1 MTNDERNAADVRF
14 GTTWNRKA
22 IMSKSLVI
30 VESPAKAKTISK
42 FLGKDYTVLAC
53 KGHIR
58 ALPSKPGSVEIGDD
72 VIPKYQIL
80 PGSSKYLKD
89 IKKAAK
95 GVETLYLATDLDR
108 EGEAIAWHLLEALN
122 LQPDAKPTK
131 RKIPEVKRITF
142 HEITKEAILEA
153 LATPSELSINLV
165 DAQQARV
172 VLDYLVGFNLSPF
185 LWKKIR
191 YGLSAGRVQSVA
203 LRLICEREK
212 DINAFDQKEYWSIVA
227 QLTPKEKQSPF
238 KAQLIEAGGEKL
250 EKLTITSEE
259 QARDVL
265 KSLENADYVVRDVK
279 KRQIKRTPPAP
290 FITSTL
296 QQEAS
301 RKLGF
306 STKRTMSVAQK
317 LYEGIDVGSG
327 TTGLITYM
335 RTDSTELAESALKDI
350 HSVIVRQYGKEFALD
365 KPRTFRKKSK
375 NAQEA
380 HEAVRP
386 TDAGQLPDDIK
397 HALSPDEYKL
407 YGLIWRRAV
416 ASQMAQ
422 AIIDSVSA
430 DISAGAGYTFRAT
443 GSTLRFPGFMQLY
456 IEGQDNK
463 EDDEKENE
471 SMLPVLEPAQKLD
484 LLEIEPNQHF
494 TQPPPRFTEA
504 SLVKML
510 EEYGIGRPSTY
521 ASIISVLQNREYVR
535 LDKKRFIPADVG
547 MVVSDLLVTHFSQ
560 YVDYGFTS
568 RLEDQLDAISRGEAE
583 WKPAVLQW
591 WKPFID
597 LINTK
602 DKEVKKS
609 DVTTEKTEEICPD
622 CGKELVIK
630 LGKYGRFF
638 ACSGF
643 PECRY
648 VRPLTN
654 ENGEEGAAAQT
665 TDEKCDTC
673 GAPLLLR
680 QGKYGPFYGCTK
692 YPDCKFIRPLV
703 KPVEIGVKCPECS
716 AGDVVEKKSR
726 RGKIFYSCTMYPKCS
741 FASWDKPID
750 EHCPKCESPF
760 LVENTTKRW
769 GRRIK
774 CPNKSCKYTRAL
786 EGGGEEEE

>member
-1 MTNDERNAADVRF
+1 M
-14 GTTWNRKA
+14 
-22 IMSKSLVI
+22 
-30 VESPAKAKTISK
+30 
-42 FLGKDYTVLAC
+42 
-53 KGHIR
+53 
-58 ALPSKPGSVEIGDD
+58 
-72 VIPKYQIL
+72 
-80 PGSSKYLKD
+80 
-89 IKKAAK
+89 
-95 GVETLYLATDLDR
+95 
-108 EGEAIAWHLLEALN
+108 N
-122 LQPDAKPTK
+122 LQPGQKPSK
-131 RKIPEVKRITF
+131 RKIPDIKRITF
-142 HEITKEAILEA
+142 HEITKEAITEA
-153 LATPSELSINLV
+153 LEHPSEISINLV

-212 DINAFDQKEYWSIVA
+212 EINAFNQQEYWSIIA
-227 QLTPKEKQSPF
+227 QLTPQQQQSPF

-250 EKLTITSEE
+250 EKLSITNE
-259 QARDVL
+259 QQAQDVL
-265 KSLENADYVVRDVK
+265 HSLENADYIVRDVK
-279 KRQIKRTPPAP
+279 KREIRRTPPPP

-335 RTDSTELAESALKDI
+335 RTDSTELADSALKDI
-350 HSVIVRQYGKEFALD
+350 HNVIVREYGKNFAID
-365 KPRTFRKKSK
+365 TPRTFRKKSK

-386 TDAGQLPDDIK
+386 TDAALLPDNIK

-407 YGLIWRRAV
+407 YALIWRRAV

-430 DISAGAGYTFRAT
+430 DISAGPGYTFRAT
-443 GSTLRFPGFMQLY
+443 GSTIRFPGFMQLY
-456 IEGQDNK
+456 IEGQDTQ
-463 EDDEKENE
+463 EEDEKENE
-471 SMLPVLEPAQKLD
+471 SMLPTLESGQKLD

-504 SLVKML
+504 SLVKAL

-535 LDKKRFIPADVG
+535 LEKKRFIPADVG
-547 MVVSDLLVTHFSQ
+547 MVVSDLLVNHFSK

-568 RLEDQLDAISRGEAE
+568 HLEDQLDAISRGEAE
-583 WKPAVLQW
+583 WKPAVLGF
-591 WKPFID
+591 WKPFIE
-597 LINTK
+597 LIK
-602 DKEVKKS
+602 VKEEEVKKS
-609 DVTTEKTEEICPD
+609 DVTTQKTEEICPD

-643 PECRY
+643 PDCRY
-648 VRPLTN
+648 VRPLPG
-654 ENGEEGAAAQT
+654 ENGESSRG
-665 TDEKCDTC
+665 
-673 GAPLLLR
+673 
-680 QGKYGPFYGCTK
+680 
-692 YPDCKFIRPLV
+692 RP
-703 KPVEIGVKCPECS
+703 GN
-716 AGDVVEKKSR
+716 
-726 RGKIFYSCTMYPKCS
+726 RGKM
-741 FASWDKPID
+741 
-750 EHCPKCESPF
+750 
-760 LVENTTKRW
+760 
-769 GRRIK
+769 
-774 CPNKSCKYTRAL
+774 
-786 EGGGEEEE
+786 

>member
-1 MTNDERNAADVRF
+1 
-14 GTTWNRKA
+14 
-22 IMSKSLVI
+22 MSKSLVI

-42 FLGKDYTVLAC
+42 FLGKDFEVLAC

-58 ALPSKPGSVEIGDD
+58 ALPSKPGSVEISDD
-72 VIPKYQIL
+72 IIPNYQVL

-95 GVETLYLATDLDR
+95 GAETLYLATDLDR

-122 LQPDAKPTK
+122 FQPGQKPTK
-131 RKIPEVKRITF
+131 RTIPDIKRITF
-142 HEITKEAILEA
+142 HEITKEAITEA
-153 LATPSELSINLV
+153 LASPSEISINLV

-212 DINAFDQKEYWSIVA
+212 EIKAFIQQEYWSIVA
-227 QLTPKEKQSPF
+227 QLTPLEQKSPF
-238 KAQLIEAGGEKL
+238 KAQLIEAGGEKID
-250 EKLTITSEE
+250 KLSITSEQ
-259 QARDVL
+259 QAQDIL
-265 KSLENADYVVRDVK
+265 HSLENANYIVRDVK
-279 KRQIKRTPPAP
+279 KREIRRTPPAP

-335 RTDSTELAESALKDI
+335 RTDSTELADSALKDI
-350 HSVIVRQYGKEFALD
+350 HNVIVREYGQHFALE

-386 TDAGQLPDDIK
+386 TDAALLPDNIK

-407 YGLIWRRAV
+407 YSLIWRRAV

-430 DISAGAGYTFRAT
+430 DIAAGTGYTFRAT
-443 GSTLRFPGFMQLY
+443 GSTIKFPGFMQLY
-456 IEGQDNK
+456 IEGKDIQ
-463 EDDEKENE
+463 EEDEKENE
-471 SMLPVLEPAQKLD
+471 SMLPVLVAGQKLD
-484 LLEIEPNQHF
+484 LLDIEPHQHF

-504 SLVKML
+504 SLVKTL

-521 ASIISVLQNREYVR
+521 ASIISVLQAREYVR
-535 LDKKRFIPADVG
+535 LEKKRFIPADVG
-547 MVVSDLLVTHFSQ
+547 MVVSDLLVNHFSR

-568 RLEDQLDAISRGEAE
+568 HLEDQLDAISRGEAE

-591 WKPFID
+591 WKPFIE
-597 LINTK
+597 LIHAK
-602 DKEVKKS
+602 DKEVQKA

-643 PECRY
+643 PDCRY
-648 VRPLTN
+648 VRPLPG
-654 ENGEEGAAAQT
+654 ENGETAEAAQV
-665 TDEKCDTC
+665 TDETCETC

-680 QGKYGPFYGCTK
+680 QGKYGQFYGCSK
-692 YPDCKFIRPLV
+692 YPACKFIRPLN
-703 KPVEIGVKCPECS
+703 KPVEVGVKCPDCS
-716 AGDVVEKKSR
+716 AGDVLEKKSR
-726 RGKIFYSCTMYPKCS
+726 RGKIFYSCSRYPTCS

-750 EHCPKCESPF
+750 EHCPKCESRF

-786 EGGGEEEE
+786 EAIENEE